1 MLPPKKEESE
11 GNGDSVSLQIVRRSL
26 INFVMVVLGHIEF
39 TFNLEFEM
47 IKTVSF
53 VFTCFI

>member
-11 GNGDSVSLQIVRRSL
+11 GNGDPVSLQIVRRSL